1 MIFWW
6 KGFNIYGEENQV
18 EIDHFGIQIKQT
30 FRDLENCISADTDQ
44 HTMQIGWA
52 LLGNLFLN
60 TTQFR

>member
-30 FRDLENCISADTDQ
+30 FMDLENSISADTDQ

-52 LLGNLFLN
+52 LLGNFFSIQHSLL
-60 TTQFR
+60 

>member
-1 MIFWW
+1 M
-6 KGFNIYGEENQV
+6 
-18 EIDHFGIQIKQT
+18 EIDHFGIQVKQT
-30 FRDLENCISADTDQ
+30 FRDLENSISGDTDQ

>member
-1 MIFWW
+1 M
-6 KGFNIYGEENQV
+6 

-30 FRDLENCISADTDQ
+30 FMDLENSISADTDQ

-60 TTQFR
+60 TTQFTVDSQVSNVGVS